1 MDFKKYRILIS
12 VVAIIIAMG
21 TVMNNIDWFLKIL
34 FPIHYK
40 DLIYENAI
48 YYDID
53 PYLVAA
59 IIKTESKFYEKAIS
73 SKNARGLMQIAPITG
88 KWASEELHIENYTE
102 ELLFIPNI
110 NIRIG
115 CWYLSVLRKEF
126 DGNLQLMLA
135 AYNGGSGNV
144 SKWLKDPRYSKDGTK
159 LHDIPFYETKNYVEK
174 VMRNYS
180 IYRFIYTENA
190 AIQWSFIF

>member
-1 MDFKKYRILIS
+1 MGMILS
-12 VVAIIIAMG
+12 N
-21 TVMNNIDWFLKIL
+21 TDWLLKIL

-40 DLIYENAI
+40 ELIYDNAT

-59 IIKTESKFYEKAIS
+59 IIKIESKFFEKAIS

-88 KWASEELHIENYTE
+88 KWASEELQIENYTE
-102 ELLFIPNI
+102 ELLFVPDV

-115 CWYLSVLRKEF
+115 CWYLSKLRQEF
-126 DGNLQLMLA
+126 NGNLQLMLA

-144 SKWLKDPRYSKDGTK
+144 NKWLRDPKYSEDGIR
-159 LHDIPFYETKNYVEK
+159 LHEIPFYETKNYVEK
-174 VMRNYS
+174 VMKNYS
-180 IYRFIYTENA
+180 IYRIVYK
-190 AIQWSFIF
+190 